1 MKIHEEHK
9 FQLVHIIRIDE
20 MRTDHSFGHRVP
32 IQLYTKTI
40 VYEVYET
47 VIRSCP
53 CTIIISQSLYENL
66 FFYHQNGIYCIQ
78 ICNIIKYD

>member
-32 IQLYTKTI
+32 IQLYNIFCPSGITHM
-40 VYEVYET
+40 VEVQLLKIDA
-47 VIRSCP
+47 VVVDLWQDPLRS
-53 CTIIISQSLYENL
+53 
-66 FFYHQNGIYCIQ
+66 
-78 ICNIIKYD
+78 K

>member
-32 IQLYTKTI
+32 IQLY
-40 VYEVYET
+40 
-47 VIRSCP
+47 
-53 CTIIISQSLYENL
+53 
-66 FFYHQNGIYCIQ
+66 
-78 ICNIIKYD
+78 

>member
-32 IQLYTKTI
+32 IQLYSNICRMVEIT
-40 VYEVYET
+40 E
-47 VIRSCP
+47 IRREL
-53 CTIIISQSLYENL
+53 QSSKLG
-66 FFYHQNGIYCIQ
+66 F
-78 ICNIIKYD
+78 